1 MNSDN
6 FISRKFITRIS
17 TFVRAVRLWM
27 TTASQALVVMLL
39 GVAAQTLAGNAGPS
53 AHRIFDLIGESCFV
67 FGGVWLLVG
76 SLRVWWRVLRGAIY
90 NG

>member
-1 MNSDN
+1 MNSNN
-6 FISRKFITRIS
+6 FISRKFMTRIS
-17 TFVRAVRLWM
+17 AFVRAVRLWM

-39 GVAAQTLAGNAGPS
+39 GVAALTLAGNVWPP

-67 FGGVWLLVG
+67 FGGAWLLVG
-76 SLRVWWRVLRGAIY
+76 SVRVWWRMLRGAID